1 MTADLKFPA
10 NGLSVATSIFYA
22 STPCACRLSALATLT
37 PSFAAYVLL
46 EVPFTTLL
54 RTLRPS
60 RLIPGVVLVWGGVVL
75 GMGFSTNY
83 ATILATR
90 LLLGGLE
97 AALTPCLMLY
107 LTTFYQRNELA
118 LRMCYLF
125 ISAALSGTVGGLV
138 AAGFLKMD
146 GVGGIEGWRWIF
158 IIEGAITIVIGLI
171 SVFVIADRWQD
182 ATYLS
187 DRQMV
192 LMKVRD
198 AKAAMFSKDDG
209 FSTVEIKKAFT

>member
-1 MTADLKFPA
+1 
-10 NGLSVATSIFYA
+10 
-22 STPCACRLSALATLT
+22 LT
-37 PSFAAYVLL
+37 AYVIL

-125 ISAALSGTVGGLV
+125 ISAALSGCVGGLI

-146 GVGGIEGWRWIF
+146 GLAGIEGWRWIF
-158 IIEGAITIVIGLI
+158 IIEGAITIVIGII
-171 SVFVIADRWQD
+171 SAFVIADRWQD

-187 DRQMV
+187 DRQLF

-209 FSTVEIKKAFT
+209 FSTLEIKKAFT

>member
-1 MTADLKFPA
+1 MYQPL
-10 NGLSVATSIFYA
+10 
-22 STPCACRLSALATLT
+22 
-37 PSFAAYVLL
+37 AYVTL

-54 RTLRPS
+54 RTLKPS
-60 RLIPGVVLVWGGVVL
+60 RLIPGVVIVWGGIVL
-75 GMGFSTNY
+75 GMGFAQNY
-83 ATILATR
+83 GTIVATR

-125 ISAALSGTVGGLV
+125 ISAAVSGCVGGLI

-146 GVGGIEGWRWIF
+146 GLSGIEGWRWIF
-158 IIEGAITIVIGLI
+158 IIEGIITIVVGVI
-171 SVFVIADRWQD
+171 SAFFIADRWQD
-182 ATYLS
+182 AKYLS
-187 DRQMV
+187 ERQLF

-198 AKAAMFSKDDG
+198 AKAAMFNRDDG
-209 FSTVEIKKAFT
+209 FSTKELKKAFL

>member
-1 MTADLKFPA
+1 M
-10 NGLSVATSIFYA
+10 I
-22 STPCACRLSALATLT
+22 
-37 PSFAAYVLL
+37 L

-118 LRMCYLF
+118 LRMCYL
-125 ISAALSGTVGGLV
+125 
-138 AAGFLKMD
+138 
-146 GVGGIEGWRWIF
+146 
-158 IIEGAITIVIGLI
+158 IV
-171 SVFVIADRWQD
+171 
-182 ATYLS
+182 
-187 DRQMV
+187 
-192 LMKVRD
+192 
-198 AKAAMFSKDDG
+198 
-209 FSTVEIKKAFT
+209 